1 MMQVRIDTGR
11 GPTFQELPDTPPPG
25 AAGNLFLKKLENA
38 VDKKAAPALSDSV
51 PAPPTLAVDAE
62 PSTSTLA
69 LQDQP
74 SPTLAGDAE
83 PSTTAQEL
91 RLRVMNARQQQVE
104 TRKAK
109 VLFFQS
115 VAVTTAQNLFPGGDD
130 RSYMCI
136 CLFMHAHPM
145 QAVSATAIMKKPS
158 ANAITKK
165 PSATAIMK
173 KPSATLKTKP
183 SAKVRKGKASGI
195 VVLAFAHLAVTTAYP
210 SGDHRHS

>member
-1 MMQVRIDTGR
+1 MTSMMQVRIDTGR

-130 RSYMCI
+130 RSYVHLFVHACTPHAGSFCDCYHEEAFCECYHEEAFCDCYHEEAFCSFEDEAFCKSKEGEGIWHCSPCI
-136 CLFMHAHPM
+136 C
-145 QAVSATAIMKKPS
+145 T
-158 ANAITKK
+158 
-165 PSATAIMK
+165 
-173 KPSATLKTKP
+173 
-183 SAKVRKGKASGI
+183 SG
-195 VVLAFAHLAVTTAYP
+195 
-210 SGDHRHS
+210 GDHRLSER